1 METLMENLINDSKQ
15 RLIDFLNAE
24 TDRLEDQ
31 GADPELDKYNSF
43 LISLLGIVQ
52 NS

>member
-1 METLMENLINDSKQ
+1 MDNLIAESKQ
-15 RLIDFLNAE
+15 RVIDFLNAE
-24 TDRLEDQ
+24 TDHLQEQ

>member
-1 METLMENLINDSKQ
+1 MDTTIAESKQ

-24 TDRLEDQ
+24 TDRLEEQ
-31 GADPELDKYNSF
+31 AADSELDKYNAF
-43 LISLLGIVQ
+43 LISLLGIVR